1 MSSPSPKKRCPKP
14 WRPLFAAGSRVECRH
29 GGGDVFYPGVVTAVT
44 SDGHYDVDYD
54 DGDEERGVAGSLMR
68 PEAGLKVG
76 DALQK
81 KFPGYGSGVFDGRV
95 AEIFP
100 AEKKVRVA
108 WSDGEETF
116 MTVAAVRKAMD
127 HPPSPAKPVKRAA
140 ASAPPAPLPA
150 LEAAGGR
157 PKRARKAPPA
167 LTYAKMGTNTSS
179 AKKRAA
185 WDSEEDASISSSDE
199 SAKPRRKR
207 AAAAPKKKKQAK
219 KADADDDAS
228 AGASSDSEDE
238 SSDDA
243 SSEDEKPKRKRKA
256 AAAKKKA
263 PAAKKKAAAAPGRPL
278 TEAEKGTAGKPTA
291 GLAPPMA
298 GQYSGEYR
306 FAIGTVVSVKCTST
320 GRWVRGHVIMHL
332 RGGVTTFY
340 AVEKV
345 RCLFE
350 RMQGKNQHYEDVD
363 VTTQKAAAACVVALD
378 EPPREVRKWTS
389 GTPCTRASNL
399 EHAAAVKDAPFDP
412 SLGFGASK
420 LRTKQST
427 GKFSGGADAAAGLD
441 EAEVKAKAHL
451 AAGRVGEAQV
461 LECLTCLGDKW
472 PTQDRPNVT
481 PDGKPVHGMC
491 LGAVFVLGGV
501 GMACS
506 NVSEHYPE
514 LTTLVTK
521 WVTTTLPEDFPFSSL
536 QINYNYRP
544 RPPRGGELWTADKF
558 IVTTD
563 EDGKPLVKGGGG
575 PDTLDCK
582 KEWMLFNGNEE
593 HETRPYFAGKGAK
606 PGTKGGTRIS
616 FIAFSHQAYNKLS
629 TSVATRLKALG
640 FTACSDDGVDLPYFT
655 KYRIDKKEFDA
666 DENVKYFRYQRKRA
680 IELPPPTKKNAVSV
694 ECYGLTMARGGGWMS
709 HCDAAATRTVHELTP
724 NMTGFHV
731 LHLDA
736 SGAAGVALVESH
748 VDKKRFNIYAKTDP
762 ETDRFAKFVK
772 GLKPNAVVA
781 VCITDTAVAAKRPPG
796 KKLYD
801 ALVSLGAAENM
812 EKIGYRFP
820 FAFLGVKGAKP
831 GSAVVL
837 MDKTKFL
844 LRIDA
849 TVVTAKDGTVTLA
862 DVAEEKTDITTK
874 VILSKNHGDEG

>member
-29 GGGDVFYPGVVTAVT
+29 GGGDVFYPGVVKAVT

-127 HPPSPAKPVKRAA
+127 HPPSPAKP
-140 ASAPPAPLPA
+140 
-150 LEAAGGR
+150 
-157 PKRARKAPPA
+157 APPA

-263 PAAKKKAAAAPGRPL
+263 PAAKKKAAAAPERPL

-340 AVEKV
+340 AVEKA

-389 GTPCTRASNL
+389 GTPCMRASNL

-536 QINYNYRP
+536 QINYNY
-544 RPPRGGELWTADKF
+544 RGGELWTADKF

-801 ALVSLGAAENM
+801 ALVSLGAPENM

>member
-100 AEKKVRVA
+100 AEKK
-108 WSDGEETF
+108 
-116 MTVAAVRKAMD
+116 AMD

-150 LEAAGGR
+150 LEAPGGR

-167 LTYAKMGTNTSS
+167 LTYAKMGTNTPS
-179 AKKRAA
+179 AKKRA

-199 SAKPRRKR
+199 SAKPG
-207 AAAAPKKKKQAK
+207 
-219 KADADDDAS
+219 AS
-228 AGASSDSEDE
+228 ARPRRRRRRSRRRRPTPTTTRPRGRRRLEDE

-263 PAAKKKAAAAPGRPL
+263 PAAKKKAAAAL
-278 TEAEKGTAGKPTA
+278 AEAEKGTAGKPTA

-340 AVEKV
+340 AVEKA

-389 GTPCTRASNL
+389 GTPCMRA
-399 EHAAAVKDAPFDP
+399 EPRARGRGQGAPFDP

-441 EAEVKAKAHL
+441 EAE
-451 AAGRVGEAQV
+451 
-461 LECLTCLGDKW
+461 
-472 PTQDRPNVT
+472 DRPNVT

-506 NVSEHYPE
+506 NARNADGNNIGPSYIRAIGDH
-514 LTTLVTK
+514 
-521 WVTTTLPEDFPFSSL
+521 S
-536 QINYNYRP
+536 
-544 RPPRGGELWTADKF
+544 GGQ
-558 IVTTD
+558 
-563 EDGKPLVKGGGG
+563 GSKG
-575 PDTLDCK
+575 
-582 KEWMLFNGNEE
+582 
-593 HETRPYFAGKGAK
+593 RSA
-606 PGTKGGTRIS
+606 
-616 FIAFSHQAYNKLS
+616 
-629 TSVATRLKALG
+629 
-640 FTACSDDGVDLPYFT
+640 ACSDDGVDLPYFT

-694 ECYGLTMARGGGWMS
+694 ECYGLTMRGGGWMS

-748 VDKKRFNIYAKTDP
+748 ADKKRFNIYAKTDP

-781 VCITDTAVAAKRPPG
+781 VCITDTA
-796 KKLYD
+796 
-801 ALVSLGAAENM
+801 NM